1 MRIALRH
8 PRFGRLLAALA
19 VSCAG
24 DWIYNLALLAYVEQQ
39 THSSAWLGATTA
51 ARVLPIVL
59 VGPLGGVIA
68 DRFDRRRVMIASDV
82 VRAGLMVALAAV
94 AVAGL
99 PIVLVPLLAALATLA
114 AAPQPPAVAASTPQ
128 LVPQAD
134 LPAANAARAAIM
146 PVCVVAGPGLGALLL
161 LVGPPS
167 LAFALNGLTFVASAA
182 LVASIP
188 AGPAF
193 RPVAAEPDAPRPS
206 LRADVRTGA
215 AALAGQ
221 AAACRLVAADVACS
235 IAYGA
240 QTVLLVLVAG
250 RLGLGADGYGYLLA
264 GFGAGG
270 VLGAALGGRLA
281 DARRPRLVLGLALAT
296 VALPLPLM
304 AAGGGLGWTLGL
316 AVLGGGGAVLVEVLT
331 DTGLQRALAPE
342 VLGRAYGLA
351 FPAAVGGIAVGSL
364 AAPLLVAAVGLQ
376 GAMVGIG
383 VLVALVAVAVVGRPV
398 ARAPMPVPMPV
409 PAPAVG

>member
-19 VSCAG
+19 VSSAG
-24 DWIYNLALLAYVEQQ
+24 DWLYNLALLAYVQQ
-39 THSSAWLGATTA
+39 ETHSSAWLGATTA

-68 DRFDRRRVMIASDV
+68 DRVDRRRVMIASDV
-82 VRAGLMVALAAV
+82 ARAGLMAALAGV

-99 PIVLVPLLAALATLA
+99 PIILVPVLAALATFA
-114 AAPQPPAVAASTPQ
+114 AAPQPPAVAASTPH
-128 LVPQAD
+128 LVPEAD
-134 LPAANAARAAIM
+134 LPAANAARGAIM
-146 PVCVVAGPGLGALLL
+146 PVCIVAGPGLGALLL
-161 LVGPPS
+161 LVAPPS
-167 LAFALNGLTFVASAA
+167 LAIALNGLTFLASAA

-193 RPVAAEPDAPRPS
+193 RPVAPEPGTPRPS
-206 LRADVRTGA
+206 LRADVRIGA
-215 AALAGQ
+215 AALAGH
-221 AAACRLVAADVACS
+221 AAACRLVAADLACS
-235 IAYGA
+235 VAYGA

-270 VLGAALGGRLA
+270 LLGAALGGRLA

-304 AAGGGLGWTLGL
+304 AAGGGLVWTLGL
-316 AVLGGGGAVLVEVLT
+316 AVVGGSGAVLVEVLT
-331 DTGLQRALAPE
+331 ETGLQRALAPE

-351 FPAAVGGIAVGSL
+351 YPAAIGGIVVGSL
-364 AAPLLVAAVGLQ
+364 VAPLLVAAVGLQ
-376 GAMVGIG
+376 GAMAGIG
-383 VLVALVAVAVVGRPV
+383 VLVALVAVAVIARPV
-398 ARAPMPVPMPV
+398 ARAPMPVPV
-409 PAPAVG
+409 PAVG